1 MNVLAL
7 IGSPRKGSNTD
18 ILVDR
23 ILRGCR
29 ARRHTSEKL
38 YLYDFEISPCIDCR
52 RCKTKDYE
60 CAIKDGMTEIYPK
73 MEQADVLLFGTPV
86 YWYGPTGKMK
96 LLIDRMRPFIASKK
110 LRGKKGVLV
119 VPCEEGP
126 NACGALLEMFRKSFD
141 YLGMEF
147 VGKVLA
153 TAYERA
159 EVAKNQEDLRKAYE
173 LGISL

>member
-1 MNVLAL
+1 MNILAL

-29 ARRHTSEKL
+29 ERRHTSEKL

-52 RCKTKDYE
+52 RCKTKNYE
-60 CAIKDGMTEIYPK
+60 CAIKDGMIKIYPK
-73 MEQADVLLFGTPV
+73 MKQADVLIFGTPV

-96 LLIDRMRPFIASKK
+96 LLIDRIRPFIASEK

-119 VPCEEGP
+119 APCQEGP
-126 NACGALLEMFRKSFD
+126 NACGALVEMFRKSFD

-147 VGKVLA
+147 AGKVLA
-153 TAYERA
+153 TAYEKA
-159 EVAKNQEDLRKAYE
+159 EVAKNQQELRKAYE
-173 LGISL
+173 LGMSL